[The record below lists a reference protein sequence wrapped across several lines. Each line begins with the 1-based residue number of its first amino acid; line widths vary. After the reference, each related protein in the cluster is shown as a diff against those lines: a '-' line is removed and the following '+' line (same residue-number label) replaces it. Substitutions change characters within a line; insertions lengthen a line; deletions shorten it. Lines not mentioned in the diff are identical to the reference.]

1 MSTKGAKRVMFK
13 GYWHKDSYNDNST
26 DIDRTD
32 TDTTDTDI
40 MKALLNLHE
49 PIYLVADS
57 NGKDRW
63 VWGGKAFINYDEQD
77 LDYKGIE
84 HDKSKNESTSEH
96 FKIRAYAPPLPLE
109 NLGDSQFKERHQLKY
124 PYIAGAMA
132 NGITSVRIV
141 QSMAENGMIGFFGA
155 GGLSLAEVEKAIIY
169 LKQTL
174 GHSQLAAD
182 SDDSKSEIG
191 LPFGFN
197 FIHSLGDPEF
207 EMSLAKLY
215 LQYQVHRVSAAAFMR
230 ITLPLVYYRI
240 KGIYRDMEGNIITP
254 NHIIAK
260 VSRVEVARQ
269 FFSPPPQKLVTEL
282 LNQGLISKDEAEL
295 SSYIPMAQDLTAEAD
310 SGGHTDNR
318 PAISLWPTMISLKDE
333 FNKKFNYAKPLCV
346 GFAGG
351 ISTPESVASA
361 FQMGAAYVLTGSI
374 NQSCVEAGTSDYVKE
389 ILAQAEQADVAM
401 APAADMFEIGARVQ
415 VLKRGTM
422 FSVRAEKL
430 YNIYKN
436 YECFE
441 DVPEK
446 LRVEIEQKYLQ
457 ATFDQKWEETKN
469 FFKDRDMRAGN
480 SGNIKTMNMREV
492 ERAENDPRHKMA
504 LVFRSYLGLSSRWS
518 IAGEPQR
525 KMDYQIWC
533 GPAMGAFNQWVKG
546 TYLEKSEN
554 RRVADIA
561 LNLLLGASV
570 CTRVGW
576 LRSQGVAEENLES
589 SIFRPVDYIK

>member
-1 MSTKGAKRVMFK
+1 MFK
-13 GYWHKDSYNDNST
+13 GYWHKDGYNHNST
-26 DIDRTD
+26 DIDR
-32 TDTTDTDI
+32 TDTDI
-40 MKALLNLHE
+40 MKALLNLHD
-49 PIYLVADS
+49 PIYLVSDAD
-57 NGKDRW
+57 GKDRW
-63 VWGGKAFINYDEQD
+63 VWGGKAFINYDQQD
-77 LDYKGIE
+77 LDKL
-84 HDKSKNESTSEH
+84 DKNSRDDKDTNKDIDHNESKNNDSENKFNDGY
-96 FKIRAYAPPLPLE
+96 FKIKAYVPPLQLE
-109 NLGDSQFKERHQLKY
+109 NLGDSQFKARHQLKY

-132 NGITSVRIV
+132 NGITSVKIV
-141 QSMAENGMIGFFGA
+141 EAMAINGMIGFFGA
-155 GGLSLAEVEKAIIY
+155 GGLSLSEVEKAIIY

-215 LQYQVHRVSAAAFMR
+215 LQHGVHRVSAAAFMR

-318 PAISLWPTMISLKDE
+318 PAVSLWPTMISLKDE
-333 FNKKFNYAKPLCV
+333 FNKEFNYAKPLCV

-351 ISTPESVASA
+351 ISTPESAAAA
-361 FQMGAAYVLTGSI
+361 FQMGAAYILTGSI

-457 ATFDQKWEETKN
+457 APFDQKWEETRE
-469 FFKDRDMRAGN
+469 FFTRR
-480 SGNIKTMNMREV
+480 NIKEV
-492 ERAENDPRHKMA
+492 ERAENDPHHKMA

-561 LNLLLGASV
+561 RNLLLGASV

-576 LRSQGVAEENLES
+576 LRSQGVAEENLGS